1 MAKSLSGNSAD
12 GFVFPDVLYPASF
25 FISWY
30 LKLRNQHSIM
40 ILSFSIHALADTVFF
55 YKVNILPTCKPTVLI
70 PIQNLWL
77 NIFLNLNI
85 LTIPVSLRVVVIPLQ
100 QIIQRL
106 CQSSRWDRIR
116 SVYDGIPKKTR
127 TYFGL
132 LYSLLTIDR
141 DIHSIHITTRF
152 TPSNKISFF
161 EMASPHD
168 PFWHALLVPC
178 FPRNTYPFDF
188 LCVCPANTKK
198 YCSGILSPGRGADW
212 VGYHCRPQKY
222 WYLSCPLNTR
232 LRDLVWIFI

>member
-1 MAKSLSGNSAD
+1 
-12 GFVFPDVLYPASF
+12 
-25 FISWY
+25 
-30 LKLRNQHSIM
+30 M

-77 NIFLNLNI
+77 NIFFKLKHINHSG
-85 LTIPVSLRVVVIPLQ
+85 IPTGSSHPSPTNNTAALPVITVVG
-100 QIIQRL
+100 
-106 CQSSRWDRIR
+106 DRIR

-161 EMASPHD
+161 EMADPHG
-168 PFWHALLVPC
+168 PFWHALLVPR
-178 FPRNTYPFDF
+178 FPRNTYPFGF
-188 LCVCPANTKK
+188 LCVCWANTKK
-198 YCSGILSPGRGADW
+198 YCSGILSPGCGADW
-212 VGYHCRPQKY
+212 VGYHCRPQNY
-222 WYLSCPLNTR
+222 WYLSYPLNTR
-232 LRDLVWIFI
+232 LRDLV